1 VIATDRIRSPS
12 AAQSR
17 RFALTGAFDRD
28 SLASMNRLLWL
39 LPTAALLLF
48 DRILKMWAA
57 TSLTVGRPIPLLGD
71 AVRLT
76 RVHNTGGAFG
86 LFPGNPAAFIA
97 ISSLIAAGVLALL
110 LSRWARGIWLKAG
123 LAVLLAGAVGNLI
136 DRATLGYVIDFF
148 EIRGFPVFNVA
159 DACVTVGAVL
169 IIIHALFGGGSYRSR
184 RQADHP

>member
-1 VIATDRIRSPS
+1 M
-12 AAQSR
+12 
-17 RFALTGAFDRD
+17 GKKEKE
-28 SLASMNRLLWL
+28 RLFFL
-39 LPTAALLLF
+39 LKLLF
-48 DRILKMWAA
+48 
-57 TSLTVGRPIPLLGD
+57 S
-71 AVRLT
+71 
-76 RVHNTGGAFG
+76 
-86 LFPGNPAAFIA
+86 
-97 ISSLIAAGVLALL
+97 AGVLALL